1 MIDENL
7 GPQLPT
13 RVLDLGTPGTTD
25 VVLIETKGRRAN
37 YCALSYCWG
46 PPGTQTLTTTQN
58 NLEQRLSGIAFDSM
72 PKTFQDAVQIARQIS
87 VRYLWIDGLC
97 IIQGDAE
104 DWARESK
111 RMGGIYQ
118 QACLVIAAS
127 GAASPKDGCFVSTPR
142 ELSPVDLPFYSC
154 TGQNDGCF
162 HASVFRWEHFSPSFG
177 PLRSRGWA
185 LQESDL
191 ARRSLYFMPG
201 GPSWDC
207 NSTDGFTERN
217 TSLDLAGYSDWD
229 SVLERFSC
237 TKLTHKSDRL
247 MAVEGIATELQKKT
261 KDTYNRGV
269 FLSQVTSNLL
279 WMCQSIASK
288 SDDLQDIPSWSWAS
302 KGARKLFWAGLG
314 GPALIRLEAEIDQ
327 TKAHIDDQGC
337 LRLQCKLTEC
347 RAHNIAFEKTKNPND
362 KKNQIL
368 FIVFSNYS
376 DFPEQAVSME
386 GSAPQCRGIAV
397 FDRERFDTIH
407 CLYLMS
413 TTLERLSEHLLEYGQ
428 QTPNLFRNY
437 AQRVLTYRRYREEQR
452 ELFDETLEF
461 LFSDEVR
468 SSYSYR
474 TNHY

>member
-13 RVLDLGTPGTTD
+13 RVLDLGAPGTTD
-25 VVLIETKGRRAN
+25 VVLIETKGLRAN

-46 PPGTQTLTTTQN
+46 PPGTQTLITTQN

-127 GAASPKDGCFVSTPR
+127 GTASPKDGCFVSTPR

-162 HASVFRWEHFSPSFG
+162 HVCVIRWEHFSPSFG
-177 PLRSRGWA
+177 PLRTRGWA
-185 LQESDL
+185 LQESAL

-207 NSTDGFTERN
+207 NSTCGFTERN
-217 TSLDLAGYSDWD
+217 TSLDLAEFPDWD

-237 TKLTHKSDRL
+237 TELTHKSDRL

-269 FLSQVTSNLL
+269 FLSQVASHLL
-279 WMCQSIASK
+279 WMLKSIAPESE
-288 SDDLQDIPSWSWAS
+288 DLQNVPSWSWAS
-302 KGARKLFWAGLG
+302 KGGSKSFWAGLTS
-314 GPALIRLEAEIDQ
+314 LRTEIDQ
-327 TKAHIDDQGC
+327 TKVHIDDQGY
-337 LRLQCKLTEC
+337 LRLQGKLTEC
-347 RAHNIAFEKTKNPND
+347 RAHNIAFERTKNLDD
-362 KKNQIL
+362 KEKQIL
-368 FIVFSNYS
+368 FTVTSNYS
-376 DFPEQAVSME
+376 DLPGQAVSME
-386 GSAPQCRGIAV
+386 GSAPQCRGIAM
-397 FDRERFDTIH
+397 FDRQRFDTVD

-413 TTLERLSEHLLEYGQ
+413 TTLERLAEYLLW
-428 QTPNLFRNY
+428 
-437 AQRVLTYRRYREEQR
+437 
-452 ELFDETLEF
+452 
-461 LFSDEVR
+461 
-468 SSYSYR
+468 
-474 TNHY
+474 